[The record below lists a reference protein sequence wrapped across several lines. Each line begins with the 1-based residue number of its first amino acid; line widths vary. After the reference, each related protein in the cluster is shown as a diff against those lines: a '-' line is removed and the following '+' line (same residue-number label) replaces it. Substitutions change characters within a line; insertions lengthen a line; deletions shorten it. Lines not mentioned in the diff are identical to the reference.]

1 MIYSM
6 YRNEFDNHLRQNKK
20 FNAYMFYGQSVFLV
34 EHYALKIAR
43 LHGQNDEIEKLYFDD
58 YDFKYA
64 KDKLL
69 QSSLFSSN
77 NILLIKLE
85 KKVPK
90 KEVEELIE
98 ACNINPDSTV
108 IFSCLGDSDFKTMGN
123 YFSPK
128 TNSVSIRMFSPSNP
142 EAIRLLENEAKGL
155 NINYDISALNHLYFM
170 HKNDL
175 SLCMN
180 DLSKLAILDKKIT
193 SDEVNT
199 YCFGIGNVSFE
210 DFLNNLIEGN
220 DISED
225 LALLLDEGVN
235 EIYLLTQVTSFVQQL
250 FMISSYARAIG
261 APNPKEILG
270 FIPPKNIWER
280 KSKLAIN
287 IKPEVFQDMLEYL
300 LNIELEFKT
309 SKIDNQNL
317 YLQATLRKF
326 SVLFR

>member
-1 MIYSM
+1 M

-142 EAIRLLENEAKGL
+142 EAIKLLENEAKGL

-210 DFLNNLIEGN
+210 EFLNNLIEGN

-287 IKPEVFQDMLEYL
+287 IKPEVFQKMLEYL

>member
-1 MIYSM
+1 M
-6 YRNEFDNHLRQNKK
+6 YRNEFDNHLRQNRK
-20 FNAYMFYGQSVFLV
+20 FNAYMFFGQSTFLV
-34 EHYALKIAR
+34 EHYASKVAK
-43 LHGQNDEIEKLYFDD
+43 LHGQSDEIEKLYFDD

-77 NILLIKLE
+77 NILLVKLE
-85 KKVPK
+85 KKRPK

-108 IFSCLGDSDFKTMGN
+108 IFSCLGDSDFKAMSN
-123 YFSPK
+123 YFSEK

-142 EAIRLLENEAKGL
+142 EAIRLLESEAKNL

-175 SLCMN
+175 SLCIN
-180 DLSKLAILDKKIT
+180 DLSKLSILEEKIT
-193 SDEVNT
+193 QEIINT
-199 YCFGIGNVSFE
+199 HCFGIGNVSFE
-210 DFLNNLIEGN
+210 EFLNNLIEGK
-220 DISED
+220 DISDD
-225 LALLLDEGVN
+225 LHALLDEGVN

-250 FMISSYARAIG
+250 FMISSYARAFG

-270 FIPPKNIWER
+270 FIPPKDIWNK

-300 LNIELEFKT
+300 LDIELEFKT

-317 YLQATLRKF
+317 YLQACLRKF
-326 SVLFR
+326 TVLFR